1 MNLRANRLVPAD
13 NRRSYTWLIV
23 LRGGLIFSLVGG
35 WVLVQTGGFLRF
47 PLYLL
52 LGITLLFTAFSLV
65 WISRPHSLK
74 SQTLFLYFQIVW
86 DPFFIAALILFTGGS
101 ESIFSFLYLFGIVT
115 ASIFLHRR
123 GALLI
128 ASLSA
133 ILYGGF
139 ADLEFYQILN
149 ISGVIKPNPAREYF
163 FTVGA
168 NIAAYFVVAILA
180 SSLSEQLRTTQAE
193 LEKKRGDLSS
203 LTAFHQKIVES
214 IVSGVLTV
222 DASHRILSLNRSGE
236 ETLGRKTTEIFNKN
250 LNEVFPILAREIEDH
265 DRIKATRPEICLQKP
280 DGSLIYLG
288 FSLSALKGEAGE
300 NLGKILIFQDV
311 TRIKEMEKEIRRS
324 EKLAAIGALAAGI
337 AHEIRNPLGAISGPL
352 QLLLERQEFPDEE
365 KRLMRIIL
373 RETERL
379 NRLVTDFLRFARPE
393 KPQFSTVN
401 PAQILDEC
409 VDFIIRGRDFPPGI
423 NIQKQYEPSRPISAD
438 PNQLRQLFQNLL
450 INAGE
455 AMPGGGTLKVWTRNG
470 SENGRLEI
478 GMSDTGKGM
487 DEAIQSHLFE
497 PFFTTKEKGIGLGL
511 AIVHRIVELHG
522 GRIQVESRPG
532 SGTAFTISF
541 PALTLGEN
549 HAG

>member
-13 NRRSYTWLIV
+13 NRRYTWLIL
-23 LRGGLIFSLVGG
+23 LRGGLVFALLGG
-35 WVLVQTGGFLRF
+35 WVLTQTGDFPHF

-52 LGITLLFTAFSLV
+52 LGITLVFTAFSLA

-86 DPFFIAALILFTGGS
+86 DPFFISALILFTGGS

-149 ISGVIKPNPAREYF
+149 LSGVIRANPAREYF

-168 NIAAYFVVAILA
+168 NIAAYFAVAILA
-180 SSLSEQLRTTQAE
+180 SSLSEQLRSTEAE
-193 LEKKRGDLSS
+193 LEKKKDDLSS
-203 LTAFHQKIVES
+203 LLAVHGKIVES
-214 IVSGVLTV
+214 ISSGVLTV
-222 DASHRILSLNRSGE
+222 DASDRILSLNRAGE
-236 ETLGRKTTEIFNKN
+236 ETLGRKTAEIFNKN
-250 LNEVFPILAREIEDH
+250 LADIFPVLAREIAARDQ
-265 DRIKATRPEICLQKP
+265 KKTTRPEVSLPKP

-288 FSLSALKGEAGE
+288 FSLSALKGEDGE
-300 NLGKILIFQDV
+300 GLGKILIFQDI
-311 TRIKEMEKEIRRS
+311 TRVKEMEKEIMRS
-324 EKLAAIGALAAGI
+324 EKMAAIGELAAGI

-352 QLLLERQEFPDEE
+352 QLLLERQELPEE
-365 KRLMRIIL
+365 EIRLMRIIL

-393 KPQFSTVN
+393 KPRFSPLDPV
-401 PAQILDEC
+401 QILDEC
-409 VDFIIRGRDFPPGI
+409 VEFTSRGKDFPPGI
-423 NIQKQYEPSRPISAD
+423 KIEKHYEKPRLIQAD
-438 PNQLRQLFQNLL
+438 PHQLRQLFLNLL

-455 AMPGGGTLKVWTRNG
+455 AMPAGGTLRVWSRNG
-470 SENGRLEI
+470 ADRGQLEI
-478 GMSDTGKGM
+478 GLSDTGMGM
-487 DEAIQSHLFE
+487 NEETQARLFE

-522 GRIQVESRPG
+522 ARIQVESRPG
-532 SGTAFTISF
+532 AGAVFTLSF
-541 PALTLGEN
+541 PLSGED
-549 HAG
+549 HAQ